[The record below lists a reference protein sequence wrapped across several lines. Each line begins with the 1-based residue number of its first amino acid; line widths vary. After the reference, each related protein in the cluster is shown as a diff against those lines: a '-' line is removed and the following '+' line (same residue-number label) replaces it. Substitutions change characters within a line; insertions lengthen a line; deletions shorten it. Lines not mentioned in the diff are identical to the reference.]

1 MPRRR
6 RSPNKCQWCR
16 KRFLA
21 PQAMWGHAPHCAA
34 RKLSLQLATQ
44 ARPEAPPTA
53 LADREPRRPGPD
65 SLENKLCL
73 LETHELIQQLRQ
85 DARTI
90 ASMAAG
96 FAQMNVPGE
105 CDKAKEWFAVF
116 QGLEDVE
123 RESDQMVGRLQLD
136 RTQLFRIYHQMGSL
150 RGAWMHYRTCDL
162 TPAVEGEKEQEIW
175 KDIREEAAMWATV
188 MTNIKKMLAAA
199 R

>member
-1 MPRRR
+1 MAKKRRVR
-6 RSPNKCQWCR
+6 YPCEFCKHP
-16 KRFLA
+16 FTI
-21 PQAMWGHAPHCAA
+21 PQAKWGHYPHCAA
-34 RKLSLQLATQ
+34 RKLRLQPATQ

-53 LADREPRRPGPD
+53 LANRESRRPGPD

-85 DARTI
+85 DACTI

-96 FAQMNVPGE
+96 FAQMNISGE
-105 CDKAKEWFAVF
+105 YEKAKEWIAVF
-116 QGLEDVE
+116 QRLEDVE
-123 RESDQMVGRLQLD
+123 WESGQMVGRLQLD
-136 RTQLFRIYHQMGSL
+136 RTQLFRIYHAMGPL
-150 RGAWMHYRTCDL
+150 RKTWMHYRTCDL
-162 TPAVEGEKEQEIW
+162 TPAVEGKKEQEIW

>member
-1 MPRRR
+1 MAKKRR
-6 RSPNKCQWCR
+6 PKHACELCR
-16 KRFLA
+16 KPFLTI
-21 PQAMWGHAPHCAA
+21 QAKWGHAPHCAA
-34 RKLSLQLATQ
+34 RRLSLQPGPQ
-44 ARPEAPPTA
+44 AGPEAPPST

-105 CDKAKEWFAVF
+105 YDKAKEWIAVF
-116 QGLEDVE
+116 QGLDDVE
-123 RESDQMVGRLQLD
+123 RESDQLVGRLQLD
-136 RTQLFRIYHQMGSL
+136 RTHLFRVYHQMGL
-150 RGAWMHYRTCDL
+150 LWGAWMHYRTCDL
-162 TPAVEGEKEQEIW
+162 KPAVEGEKEQEIW

-188 MTNIKKMLAAA
+188 MTNIKKLLAAS

>member
-1 MPRRR
+1 VPRRR
-6 RSPNKCQWCR
+6 RVRYPCEWC
-16 KRFLA
+16 KQPFTI
-21 PQAMWGHAPHCAA
+21 PQAKWGHYPHCAT
-34 RKLSLQLATQ
+34 RKLRLQPATH
-44 ARPEAPPTA
+44 ARPEAPPNA

-105 CDKAKEWFAVF
+105 YEKAKEWFAVF

-136 RTQLFRIYHQMGSL
+136 RTQLFRIYHQMASL
-150 RGAWMHYRTCDL
+150 RGAWTHYRTCDL

>member
-1 MPRRR
+1 MAKKRRL
-6 RSPNKCQWCR
+6 KYACEFCR
-16 KRFLA
+16 KPFDT
-21 PQAMWGHAPHCAA
+21 PEEKWGHYPHCAA
-34 RKLSLQLATQ
+34 RKLSLQAGTLAG
-44 ARPEAPPTA
+44 PEAPPSA

-65 SLENKLCL
+65 SQENRLCL

-105 CDKAKEWFAVF
+105 YDKAKEWIAVF

-136 RTQLFRIYHQMGSL
+136 QTQLFWIYHQMGPL
-150 RGAWMHYRTCDL
+150 RGAWMHYRTCDVK
-162 TPAVEGEKEQEIW
+162 PAVEGEKEQEIW
-175 KDIREEAAMWATV
+175 GDIREEAAMWATV
-188 MTNIKKMLAAA
+188 MTNIKKMLVAS